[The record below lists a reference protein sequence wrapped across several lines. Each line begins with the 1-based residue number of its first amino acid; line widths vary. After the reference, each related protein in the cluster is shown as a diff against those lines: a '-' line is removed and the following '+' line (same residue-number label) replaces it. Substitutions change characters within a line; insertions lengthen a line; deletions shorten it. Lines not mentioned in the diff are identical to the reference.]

1 MAKNCFR
8 YFGFTSFEQVDQL
21 TLAEYEIMMEA
32 LELRMLDESLHE
44 HRQAFLNFAVCAEKK
59 AGKGKTKPVY
69 RRFKQFFDLDKEL
82 RKIKNRRKPSRFAEI
97 TKLSDR
103 EE

>member
-1 MAKNCFR
+1 M
-8 YFGFTSFEQVDQL
+8 
-21 TLAEYEIMMEA
+21 
-32 LELRMLDESLHE
+32 
-44 HRQAFLNFAVCAEKK
+44 NFAVCAEKK

-82 RKIKNRRKPSRFAEI
+82 RKIKNRRKPSRFAGI